1 MTILFPII
9 YSAALTYLVW
19 KAFKVMSN
27 GWGISDN
34 KNKRFS
40 TSSFK
45 QKKYT
50 IHPELLDKS
59 GNITEEELLTVRF
72 SNDNDS
78 TLEEKGSTTDQSN
91 YIKGKKLELRT
102 KIVSTV
108 IRSLKLP
115 PRFRLKMVKEDPVRL
130 ELSLTPSYGK
140 NPVIVGIVESLD
152 LVARRDR
159 EGRLPRDL
167 QGTWDWTVRHGKV
180 STGGWN
186 PMLKEALQTMFDT
199 GLPAIVYEELTGDEY
214 HPVDGIRH
222 VK

>member
-34 KNKRFS
+34 KNQRLS
-40 TSSFK
+40 DSRFK

-78 TLEEKGSTTDQSN
+78 SLEGKSSTTD
-91 YIKGKKLELRT
+91 
-102 KIVSTV
+102 
-108 IRSLKLP
+108 
-115 PRFRLKMVKEDPVRL
+115 
-130 ELSLTPSYGK
+130 
-140 NPVIVGIVESLD
+140 
-152 LVARRDR
+152 
-159 EGRLPRDL
+159 
-167 QGTWDWTVRHGKV
+167 
-180 STGGWN
+180 
-186 PMLKEALQTMFDT
+186 
-199 GLPAIVYEELTGDEY
+199 
-214 HPVDGIRH
+214 
-222 VK
+222 

>member
-34 KNKRFS
+34 KKPFI
-40 TSSFK
+40 TSSLK

-78 TLEEKGSTTDQSN
+78 SLEEKGTTTD
-91 YIKGKKLELRT
+91 
-102 KIVSTV
+102 
-108 IRSLKLP
+108 
-115 PRFRLKMVKEDPVRL
+115 
-130 ELSLTPSYGK
+130 
-140 NPVIVGIVESLD
+140 
-152 LVARRDR
+152 
-159 EGRLPRDL
+159 
-167 QGTWDWTVRHGKV
+167 
-180 STGGWN
+180 
-186 PMLKEALQTMFDT
+186 
-199 GLPAIVYEELTGDEY
+199 
-214 HPVDGIRH
+214 
-222 VK
+222 